1 MQKGSLMKHKFFIK
15 GSVCH
20 QYDNEFSKLKGHV
33 IVELEED
40 EVETKFIN
48 LVFINEILSQFGLYQ
63 YSSYDVK
70 ECFVAKLDI
79 VNKL

>member
-1 MQKGSLMKHKFFIK
+1 MKHKFFIK
-15 GSVCH
+15 GSVFH
-20 QYDNEFSKLKGHV
+20 RYNDKFDTLEGHA
-33 IVELEED
+33 IIELLED

-48 LVFINEILSQFGLYQ
+48 IAFINEILSQFSLYQ
-63 YSSYDVK
+63 YSSHDVK

>member
-1 MQKGSLMKHKFFIK
+1 MKHKFFIK
-15 GSVCH
+15 GSVCNI
-20 QYDNEFSKLKGHV
+20 YNDKFDTLEGHV

-40 EVETKFIN
+40 EVKTKSIN

-63 YSSYDVK
+63 YSSHDVK

-79 VNKL
+79 VNRL

>member
-20 QYDNEFSKLKGHV
+20 RYNDKFDTLEGHA
-33 IVELEED
+33 IIELSED

-48 LVFINEILSQFGLYQ
+48 IAFINEILSQFGLYQ
-63 YSSYDVK
+63 YDSHDVK